1 MLSPYNVC
9 KYKMLFLFFTSIGYF
24 DQLKNVLDIHF
35 HSAHATKMQ
44 MKLFLFCAIE
54 WSQNHRVSIVSEWFV
69 SESRMIIIERVLIND
84 NFKTVFWILLTCLLV
99 SSEKDKLTIVAI
111 MNCSLTLKAKHL
123 TILRK
128 LVSFERRYNSERKKE
143 KFLM

>member
-69 SESRMIIIERVLIND
+69 SESRMIIILYNKRQLQNSFL
-84 NFKTVFWILLTCLLV
+84 NFTYLFNSFIREGQVDYCGDHELLFDTKSKTPHNSSKVGIFWT
-99 SSEKDKLTIVAI
+99 AI
-111 MNCSLTLKAKHL
+111 Q
-123 TILRK
+123 
-128 LVSFERRYNSERKKE
+128 
-143 KFLM
+143 